1 MLRDTASVTGAGSSP
16 VHRHWRGSSKYTREE
31 ETRVLTLKMPREASN
46 AQLSPS
52 WNRVSAGG
60 LHQTRAGHHNQYR
73 GLWHPNRQPPPV
85 ARQGANIRMVLL
97 MTIEPDVVT
106 IMEERPGEYM
116 KRSVRLMMIA
126 RDLTERYHTVQ
137 ALAQRYG
144 VTERTIYRD
153 LAQLQDEPLREPLAC
168 YNVWRSERCQH

>member
-1 MLRDTASVTGAGSSP
+1 
-16 VHRHWRGSSKYTREE
+16 
-31 ETRVLTLKMPREASN
+31 
-46 AQLSPS
+46 
-52 WNRVSAGG
+52 
-60 LHQTRAGHHNQYR
+60 
-73 GLWHPNRQPPPV
+73 
-85 ARQGANIRMVLL
+85 MVLL

-116 KRSVRLMMIA
+116 KRAVRLMMIA

-168 YNVWRSERCQH
+168 YNVWRSERCQHYRQ